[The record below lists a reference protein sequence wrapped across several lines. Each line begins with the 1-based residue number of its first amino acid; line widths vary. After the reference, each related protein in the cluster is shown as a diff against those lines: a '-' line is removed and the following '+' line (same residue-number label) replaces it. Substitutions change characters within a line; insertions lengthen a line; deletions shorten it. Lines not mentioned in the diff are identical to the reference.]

1 MPYHLRS
8 FVPFERR
15 KIKRERERESKK
27 KEKNALLPVSWREAR
42 NIIHD
47 TNRPPPLSVTNQ
59 TLRRLQPRFFQPLS
73 IAALIESRRI
83 LSSGGST
90 VNKDGRFFPSAR
102 THAPPTDSIVR
113 VLAGQTVLNSASQS
127 DVWHGNVERCIKHAA
142 SSLFHGKRKRE
153 SALRPSS
160 RLLSLPGER
169 GSLPPSTSPPPPPRF
184 YCSSNV
190 YLSKTKG
197 ATVPTWIRLPR
208 ASRWTG
214 FRFGSIA
221 ALCDA
226 ALSAQRLQPFYRLFY
241 IPLATSSHRAF

>member
-1 MPYHLRS
+1 M
-8 FVPFERR
+8 ERGTEHDPR
-15 KIKRERERESKK
+15 YKSPSPI
-27 KEKNALLPVSWREAR
+27 LP
-42 NIIHD
+42 
-47 TNRPPPLSVTNQ
+47 NQ
-59 TLRRLQPRFFQPLS
+59 TLRRLQPRSFQPLS
-73 IAALIESRRI
+73 IATLIESRRI

-102 THAPPTDSIVR
+102 THAPLPPPPSPPYR
-113 VLAGQTVLNSASQS
+113 PCVLAGQTVLNSASQS
-127 DVWHGNVERCIKHAA
+127 DVWHGNIERCIKHAA

-153 SALRPSS
+153 SALHATTIATRRKSV
-160 RLLSLPGER
+160 
-169 GSLPPSTSPPPPPRF
+169 PPSLSPPSPPSPRF

-197 ATVPTWIRLPR
+197 ATVPTGGGWIRLPR

-226 ALSAQRLQPFYRLFY
+226 ALSAQRLQPFHRLFH
-241 IPLATSSHRAF
+241 IPLPSHRAFLITRSFRVKLHRPSFECTTT

>member
-1 MPYHLRS
+1 M
-8 FVPFERR
+8 ERGTKHHPR
-15 KIKRERERESKK
+15 YKS
-27 KEKNALLPVSWREAR
+27 PSP
-42 NIIHD
+42 
-47 TNRPPPLSVTNQ
+47 TPVTNQ

-169 GSLPPSTSPPPPPRF
+169 GSLPPSPPPPPRF

-208 ASRWTG
+208 ASRLPVRIDSGAMRCRTFSATPPAILPIILHPPCYLLPPCFLITRS
-214 FRFGSIA
+214 FRIG
-221 ALCDA
+221 
-226 ALSAQRLQPFYRLFY
+226 YN
-241 IPLATSSHRAF
+241 